1 VRALRPAHVA
11 RCAEIEHLGD
21 VTEEL
26 VASIPVDPAL
36 EALAE
41 GLKPARALGLD
52 VDDAERI
59 LRDARSSALVSGN
72 GVASTNGTGHGHWGG
87 GESRLAGSA
96 AASHAS
102 PHAAA
107 ARAALTNLAK
117 AAGLKIQG
125 VRDLIPDPARRR
137 GIDGAIA
144 EIALIL
150 DMDTF
155 EEQALAGVR
164 AKARA
169 QGLGPV
175 KWWDAVQDRR
185 RPRLPDPA
193 DPAGHLLA
201 WRTRGVLTRAGD
213 VVRRAIG
220 EALPT
225 VPERLR
231 PRYEA
236 AGQGDLEERIEAGL
250 DRLISEKAPEA
261 ATTPDYRLWRFAGWL
276 QWLNLGLFVLAI
288 VSLVGGLTGAIPVW
302 TIHLPFFR
310 AVPAAP
316 FVLVLCPLV
325 AFALTTGLNIHAEK
339 LGRAWSSRIE
349 NDIRRGIREVIEAE
363 AFAPIAPVESARA
376 RLGEAWHRILAG

>member
-1 VRALRPAHVA
+1 MQALRPAPVA

-26 VASIPVDPAL
+26 VASIPMDPAL
-36 EALAE
+36 EALAA

-52 VDDAERI
+52 LDDAER
-59 LRDARSSALVSGN
+59 LLGEARSSALVSGN
-72 GVASTNGTGHGHWGG
+72 AIASRNGSGHGHRGG
-87 GESRLAGSA
+87 SE
-96 AASHAS
+96 AS
-102 PHAAA
+102 PQAAA
-107 ARAALTNLAK
+107 ARAALTNLAR
-117 AAGLKIQG
+117 AAGLRIQG

-169 QGLGPV
+169 EGLGPV
-175 KWWDAVQDRR
+175 RWWDAVRNRR
-185 RPRLPDPA
+185 TPRPIEPA
-193 DPAGHLLA
+193 DPASHLLA

-213 VVRRAIG
+213 AVRRAIG
-220 EALPT
+220 EALPNI
-225 VPERLR
+225 PDRLR

-236 AGQGDLEERIEAGL
+236 AGQSDLEERIEAGL
-250 DRLISEKAPEA
+250 DRLISAKAPEA
-261 ATTPDYRLWRFAGWL
+261 AATPDYRFWRLAAWL
-276 QWLNLGLFVLAI
+276 QWLNLGLFIFAI
-288 VSLVGGLTGAIPVW
+288 VALVGGLTGAMPVW

-310 AVPAAP
+310 GVPAAP
-316 FVLVLCPLV
+316 FLLVLCPLV
-325 AFALTTGLNIHAEK
+325 AFALTAGLNVHAEK

-349 NDIRRGIREVIEAE
+349 NDIRRGIREVMEVE